1 VHGDAFWEPAP
12 EPRTHQSRFLPRVG
26 IFAPA
31 IEPVHASRRIMVD
44 TTFAADIHCSSVTC
58 GRMVT
63 VLLLSHSSLRPR
75 RFEFHAEWLRD
86 EPCDATTTGQNTVP
100 VSTLSWMVAR
110 GRAGNMRFGHGS
122 SPLHP

>member
-1 VHGDAFWEPAP
+1 MFTLQSNQYILPA
-12 EPRTHQSRFLPRVG
+12 
-26 IFAPA
+26 A
-31 IEPVHASRRIMVD
+31 IWSIQLSPPVSIVTSA
-44 TTFAADIHCSSVTC
+44 TCSP
-58 GRMVT
+58 MVT

-86 EPCDATTTGQNTVP
+86 EPCDATTTGQKTVP
-100 VSTLSWMVAR
+100 VSTLSWMAAR